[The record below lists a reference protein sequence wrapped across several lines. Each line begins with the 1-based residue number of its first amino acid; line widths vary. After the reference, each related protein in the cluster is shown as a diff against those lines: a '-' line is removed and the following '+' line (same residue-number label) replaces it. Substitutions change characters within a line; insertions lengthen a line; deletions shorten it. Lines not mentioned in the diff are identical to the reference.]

1 MIPPFSSEFLA
12 PTKRFRRL
20 SVLLAIH
27 DSSQISQHKI
37 ARIAHLSSSMVNN
50 YIKELQ
56 ERRLIKIT
64 GRTNRT
70 QRYYLT
76 PSGRE
81 LLISSLLSYS
91 SEIIRLYGGAKRQ
104 LSKRLQRIHEEGI
117 RTVALFGAAE
127 TAEVVLAAIKETPLT
142 VAAVMDSDSAKQGKP
157 LNGLTVQKPESLSQ
171 IEVDA
176 VVITSFG
183 RQEEIHDDVR
193 KLVGNEMKVVRLSD
207 L

>member
-12 PTKRFRRL
+12 PTKRFRLL

-27 DSSQISQHKI
+27 DSSQIGQHKI

-50 YIKELQ
+50 YIKELH
-56 ERRLIKIT
+56 ERRLIKVT

-157 LNGLTVQKPESLSQ
+157 LNGLTVQKPESLNQ

-183 RQEEIHDDVR
+183 RQEEMHDDVR
-193 KLVGNEMKVVRLSD
+193 KLVGNQMKVVRLSD

>member
-50 YIKELQ
+50 YIKELH
-56 ERRLIKIT
+56 ERRLIKIA

>member
-1 MIPPFSSEFLA
+1 MIQPFSSEFLA

-27 DSSQISQHKI
+27 DSSRVSQHQI
-37 ARIAHLSSSMVNN
+37 ARIARLSSSMVNN
-50 YIKELQ
+50 YIKELHEQ
-56 ERRLIKIT
+56 RLIKIT
-64 GRTNRT
+64 GDTNRT

-81 LLISSLLSYS
+81 MLISSLLSYS
-91 SEIIRLYGGAKRQ
+91 SEIIQLYGGAKRQ

-127 TAEVVLAAIKETPLT
+127 TAEVVLAAIRETPLT
-142 VAAVMDSDSAKQGKP
+142 VMAVMDNDSAKQGKP
-157 LNGLTVQKPESLSQ
+157 LNGLIVQKPESLSK

-183 RQEEIHDDVR
+183 RQEEIHNDVR
-193 KLVGNEMKVVRLSD
+193 RYVGDGMKVVRLSD
-207 L
+207 F

>member
-50 YIKELQ
+50 YIKELHEQ
-56 ERRLIKIT
+56 RLIKIT
-64 GRTNRT
+64 GHTNRT

-76 PSGRE
+76 PSGRQ

-127 TAEVVLAAIKETPLT
+127 TAEVVLAAIKETPLRVT
-142 VAAVMDSDSAKQGKP
+142 AVMDSDSAKQGKP
-157 LNGLTVQKPESLSQ
+157 LNGLTVQKPESLNQ

-193 KLVGNEMKVVRLSD
+193 KLVGNQMKVVRLSD

>member
-50 YIKELQ
+50 YIKELH
-56 ERRLIKIT
+56 EKRLIKIT

-70 QRYYLT
+70 QKYYLT
-76 PSGRE
+76 PSGRQ

-127 TAEVVLAAIKETPLT
+127 TAEVVLAAIKETPLRVT
-142 VAAVMDSDSAKQGKP
+142 AVMDSDSAKQGKP
-157 LNGLTVQKPESLSQ
+157 LNGLTVQKPESLNQ

-193 KLVGNEMKVVRLSD
+193 KLVGNQMKVVRLSD

>member
-1 MIPPFSSEFLA
+1 MIQPFSSEFLA

-27 DSSQISQHKI
+27 DSSRVSQHKI
-37 ARIAHLSSSMVNN
+37 ARIARLSSSMVNN
-50 YIKELQ
+50 YIKELHEQ
-56 ERRLIKIT
+56 GLIKIT

-81 LLISSLLSYS
+81 MLISSLLSYS
-91 SEIIRLYGGAKRQ
+91 SEIIQLYGGAKRQ
-104 LSKRLQRIHEEGI
+104 LAKRLQRIHEEGI

-127 TAEVVLAAIKETPLT
+127 TAEVVLAAIRETPLT
-142 VAAVMDSDSAKQGKP
+142 VTAVMDSDSAKQGKP
-157 LNGLTVQKPESLSQ
+157 LNGLIVQKPESLSQ
-171 IEVDA
+171 IKADA
-176 VVITSFG
+176 IVITSFG

-193 KLVGNEMKVVRLSD
+193 RRVGDGMKVVRLSD

>member
-50 YIKELQ
+50 YIKELH
-56 ERRLIKIT
+56 ERRLIKIA

-171 IEVDA
+171 MEVDA

-193 KLVGNEMKVVRLSD
+193 KLVGKEMKVVRLSD